1 MECLSRTRP
10 AAVGRSSNYG
20 LAFFDLNRVRHKPF
34 SASMKE
40 MEGGGVRRPE
50 LQEIR
55 REREE
60 IKEENNN
67 KLCTV
72 ITTGTMINSSGNE
85 CR

>member
-1 MECLSRTRP
+1 VASR
-10 AAVGRSSNYG
+10 RS
-20 LAFFDLNRVRHKPF
+20 
-34 SASMKE
+34 
-40 MEGGGVRRPE
+40 E

-72 ITTGTMINSSGNE
+72 ITPGTIINSSE
-85 CR
+85 I

>member
-1 MECLSRTRP
+1 
-10 AAVGRSSNYG
+10 V
-20 LAFFDLNRVRHKPF
+20 
-34 SASMKE
+34 
-40 MEGGGVRRPE
+40 
-50 LQEIR
+50 QEIR

-72 ITTGTMINSSGNE
+72 ITPGTMINTSGNK